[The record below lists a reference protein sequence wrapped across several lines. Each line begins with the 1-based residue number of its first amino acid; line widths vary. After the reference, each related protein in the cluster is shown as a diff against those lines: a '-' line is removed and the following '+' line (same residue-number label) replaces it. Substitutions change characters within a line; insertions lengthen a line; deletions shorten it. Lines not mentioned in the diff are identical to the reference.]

1 MPSMS
6 VKENKAVTTWLFVVA
21 GLIMFMV
28 VLGGYVRLTRSGLSM
43 VEWEPVLGVIPPIG
57 EQQWLEEFAKYQ
69 ATPEY
74 IHINKNMSLP
84 EYQQIFYVEYVH
96 RLLARFAGLV
106 VLLPLVYFMLKGIIP
121 WRKSGIYVAI
131 VLVFAF
137 QGVLGWYMVSSGLRD
152 VPAVSPFRLTIHLLM
167 ALFLL
172 ALALWLAWNH
182 HYGFPQRIRGA
193 FRSVTGLSSLFVL
206 GVLVLQISYGGLM
219 AGLKAGHVSNSWPLM
234 YGRLVPANLFAQQ
247 DPWWINLL
255 TSTVTVHF
263 IHRWL
268 AFGVLIAV
276 LVMLYVTRKQAYSSS
291 VHNALWWLLGLTG
304 VQIALGISV
313 IWFNV
318 PLVLALSHQG
328 TALLMFVAALFLT
341 YRIAHEP
348 VPYPGAL
355 QPQMELT
362 PA

>member
-1 MPSMS
+1 M
-6 VKENKAVTTWLFVVA
+6 W
-21 GLIMFMV
+21 
-28 VLGGYVRLTRSGLSM
+28 
-43 VEWEPVLGVIPPIG
+43 
-57 EQQWLEEFAKYQ
+57 
-69 ATPEY
+69 
-74 IHINKNMSLP
+74 
-84 EYQQIFYVEYVH
+84 
-96 RLLARFAGLV
+96 
-106 VLLPLVYFMLKGIIP
+106 P
-121 WRKSGIYVAI
+121 WWPCSP
-131 VLVFAF
+131 F

-172 ALALWLAWNH
+172 ALTLYLAWNH
-182 HYGFPQRIRGA
+182 TYGFPQRIRGA
-193 FRSVTGLSSLFVL
+193 FRSVTGVSSLFVL

-234 YGRLVPANLFAQQ
+234 YGRCMPQNLLAQQ

-276 LVMLYVTRKQAYSSS
+276 LVMFYVTRKQAYSPS
-291 VHNALWWLLGLTG
+291 VHSALWWLLGLTA
-304 VQIALGISV
+304 VQIALGVSV

-318 PLVLALSHQG
+318 PLVLALTHQG